1 MKKAGGLRPINRN
14 NKTFRVSKKGA
25 HLLGFKIPLF
35 MLPIL
40 VIFGL
45 ATIFLTIEAATSGA
59 KLANLEQKANLL
71 ARDNENLEQQL
82 VTSSSLTDLGK
93 KADELGFAK
102 PQSVLYISNQEAV
115 AKLP

>member
-1 MKKAGGLRPINRN
+1 
-14 NKTFRVSKKGA
+14 
-25 HLLGFKIPLF
+25 

-45 ATIFLTIEAATSGA
+45 ATIFLTIESATSGA
-59 KLANLEQKANLL
+59 KLASLEQKVYTLTKE
-71 ARDNENLEQQL
+71 NENIEQQ
-82 VTSSSLTDLGK
+82 VVNSSSLTDLGK